1 MSTTTGQPIDVR
13 DMAIVHRTFRS
24 AYDESARLV
33 RANPTPSA
41 ERVTFLA
48 DHIDFGVGM
57 LHHHHESED
66 TLLYPLLVARVPEQ
80 AANTERV
87 EHEHQLVAGAIDAVS
102 TACAAW
108 RRAPSAE
115 TGEALAAALVG
126 LNDTLQPHLDD
137 EEREIVPLAA
147 VTLTQAEWD
156 AMGAHS
162 RAQIPRNRMPIAFG
176 MLLEPLDEAD
186 RAHMKSQ
193 LPAPV
198 RLLYGVLI
206 QRPWTKYATTLRT
219 GT

>member
-1 MSTTTGQPIDVR
+1 MTTVQPIDVR
-13 DMAIVHRTFRS
+13 DMAIVHRAFRS
-24 AYDESARLV
+24 FYAESARLV
-33 RANPTPSA
+33 RANPTPSPK
-41 ERVTFLA
+41 RVTFLA

-102 TACAAW
+102 RACATW
-108 RRAPSAE
+108 RGQPTAE
-115 TGEALAAALVG
+115 TGEALARSLEG

-137 EEREIVPLAA
+137 EERDIVPLAA
-147 VTLTQAEWD
+147 VSLTQEEWD
-156 AMGAHS
+156 AIGEHS
-162 RAQIPRNRMPIAFG
+162 RSTIPRDRMSIAFG
-176 MLLEPLDEAD
+176 MLLEPLDEED
-186 RAHMKSQ
+186 RRHMKAQ
-193 LPAPV
+193 LPLPV

-206 QRPWTKYATTLRT
+206 QRPWTAYATTLRT